1 MPSVTP
7 IGPRAYELSNENRTG
22 LGAVRGFSSLRQ
34 PDDNAKRH
42 PAKEPMKPLSRP
54 FAAILAAMLL
64 GAHAFAQS
72 YPARPVRMVVPF
84 AASGAVDTV
93 ARALGQKLVQSWK
106 QPMLVDNRP
115 GAGGNIAADHV
126 AKAPGDGYTL
136 LITTHGFAIS
146 PGLYRK
152 LPFDAA
158 RDFAPVTQLTSSFVV
173 LVTNPQI
180 PAASAKELVALARSR
195 PGTIN
200 YGSTGIGAPPHL
212 LGELLKSMTGTDML
226 HVPYKGDAPLSQALL
241 AGEVQLAFMPLAGVL
256 PHIRSGRLRALGVSG
271 KARSATLPAVPTLTE
286 AGIPFEFTGWL
297 CVVSAPWSPARIPI
311 QIQQEMANAIVTQ
324 DMRERWPAWG
334 YEPVGTTPEQFAAQ
348 FTADL
353 AAYSKVIREAGI
365 PLQE

>member
-1 MPSVTP
+1 
-7 IGPRAYELSNENRTG
+7 
-22 LGAVRGFSSLRQ
+22 
-34 PDDNAKRH
+34 
-42 PAKEPMKPLSRP
+42 MKPLSRLLYAIAV
-54 FAAILAAMLL
+54 AALL
-64 GAHAFAQS
+64 GAHALAQS

-84 AASGAVDTV
+84 AAGGAVDTV
-93 ARALGQKLVQSWK
+93 ARALGQKLVETWK

-126 AKAPGDGYTL
+126 AKAQGDGYTF

-146 PGLYRK
+146 PGLFGK

-180 PAASAKELVALARSR
+180 PAASAKELIALARSR
-195 PGTIN
+195 PGAIN

-212 LGELLKSMTGTDML
+212 LGELLKSMTGTDLL

-271 KARSATLPAVPTLTE
+271 TARSATLPEVPTLTE
-286 AGIPFEFTGWL
+286 AGVPFEFTGWL
-297 CVVSAPWSPARIPI
+297 GVFAPAGSPRDIVIRIQRDI
-311 QIQQEMANAIVTQ
+311 AQAILAQ
-324 DMRERWPAWG
+324 DMHERWSAWG
-334 YEPVGTTPEQFAAQ
+334 YEPVGSTPEQFTEKYKLDVATYA
-348 FTADL
+348 
-353 AAYSKVIREAGI
+353 KVIRDAKI
-365 PLQE
+365 PLQD